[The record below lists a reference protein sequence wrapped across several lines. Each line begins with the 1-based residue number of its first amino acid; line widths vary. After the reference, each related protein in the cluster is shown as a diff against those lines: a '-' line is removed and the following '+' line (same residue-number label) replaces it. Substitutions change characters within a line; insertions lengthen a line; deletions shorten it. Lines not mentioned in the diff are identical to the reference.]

1 VLEDPDLVSR
11 ATAAFWE
18 PQCPTY
24 SEEQE
29 PSSIPP
35 SANETGEA
43 AADDM
48 VVFED
53 LDHNAMEMETIAAV
67 AGGDGQELGEAES
80 LSNASLEHISKE
92 IDEFYTLCEEMN
104 VQPLPLEDGWI
115 MDGSNFEVPSSPQPA
130 PQGNLADGSRS
141 TSFMSWTRSSQL
153 CSDEAAAV
161 PVIEE
166 PQKLL
171 KKVVAGRGAWA
182 NCGGG
187 VGTSTTGTA
196 QESGIKNHVMSER
209 KRREKLNEMFLIL
222 KSLVPSI
229 HKVLKNTTSI
239 FYPSVLI

>member
-1 VLEDPDLVSR
+1 MPEDPDLVSR
-11 ATAAFWE
+11 ATAAFLE
-18 PQCPTY
+18 PQCPVY
-24 SEEQE
+24 LQE
-29 PSSIPP
+29 PSSNP
-35 SANETGEA
+35 SANEAGEA
-43 AADDM
+43 ADI

-53 LDHNAMEMETIAAV
+53 LGHNAMETMTAAGNEPV
-67 AGGDGQELGEAES
+67 S
-80 LSNASLEHISKE
+80 LFNASLEHITKE
-92 IDEFYTLCEEMN
+92 IDDFYSLCEEMD

-130 PQGNLADGSRS
+130 PLNLADGSRA
-141 TSFMSWTRSSQL
+141 TSFIAWTRSSQS
-153 CSDEAAAV
+153 CSDEVAAV

-229 HKVLKNTTSI
+229 HKVLKKIPSI

>member
-24 SEEQE
+24 SGEQE
-29 PSSIPP
+29 PSSNPP
-35 SANETGEA
+35 SEKETGE

-53 LDHNAMEMETIAAV
+53 LDHNAMEMETITAV
-67 AGGDGQELGEAES
+67 AGAHGQELGEAES

-92 IDEFYTLCEEMN
+92 IDEFYSLCEEMD

-141 TSFMSWTRSSQL
+141 TSFMSWTRSSQS

-229 HKVLKNTTSI
+229 HKVLKKIPSI